1 MTAIEKQTKIDAL
14 NLLRRFHSKNGD
26 VEKVAEIDEQLSKI
40 PVEAKAEPVEKP
52 KPKRQTKTV
61 K

>member
-1 MTAIEKQTKIDAL
+1 MMTVFEKQTKIDAL
-14 NLLRRFHSKNGD
+14 NLLRRLHRNNGN

-40 PVEAKAEPVEKP
+40 EIPAEPVEKP
-52 KPKRQTKTV
+52 KSKRQTKTV

>member
-1 MTAIEKQTKIDAL
+1 MTVIEKQTKIDAL
-14 NLLRRFHSKNGD
+14 NMLRRFHRNNGNVD
-26 VEKVAEIDEQLSKI
+26 KVAEIDEQLSKI
-40 PVEAKAEPVEKP
+40 EIPADPVEKP